1 MEGPS
6 VARAILEKLGAR
18 EELIAEV
25 CEIVARLHHPR
36 PGDTLNLQVVRDA
49 DLLETIDEQHKSDPL
64 AAGKLTERIES
75 SFLTEAG
82 RQAARDIT
90 SEREVIA

>member
-1 MEGPS
+1 

-25 CEIVARLHHPR
+25 CEIIARLHQSR
-36 PGDTLNLQVVRDA
+36 PGDMLNLQVVRDA
-49 DLLETIDEQHKSDPL
+49 DLLETIAEQHKSTSL
-64 AAGKLTERIES
+64 AAGQLSERIES

-82 RQAARDIT
+82 RQAARDILLNA
-90 SEREVIA
+90 R